1 MNDAPET
8 GRLRELLCEAMTIC
22 DRIPRVTDALGG
34 ALTHL
39 DTMNNWEA
47 EEVQPGAFWDS
58 NVEERHIAAAENACP
73 HCGGSGHKDDVAP
86 AEPQPLPGYKCIKR
100 HGLKPGDRVLCVS
113 SEWHWWTVGK
123 TYEVVS
129 DRCLRDDDGDVNLGG
144 GARFTPAPA
153 PTVTQAVE
161 VKWPAAAPREESD
174 PYWAPWYDG
183 WDAARA
189 RCIAAYDA
197 ALAQAPAPAG
207 ETAAEVLRRAADI
220 YHEKHG
226 RNWTATATNLRDLAD
241 ALEARPSPDRETA

>member
-153 PTVTQAVE
+153 PTVAQ
-161 VKWPAAAPREESD
+161 
-174 PYWAPWYDG
+174 
-183 WDAARA
+183 
-189 RCIAAYDA
+189 AAYDA

-207 ETAAEVLRRAADI
+207 ETEDGGTLAERVRRAADALLEAGEWGEI
-220 YHEKHG
+220 PRVVGGEFGVIGEAFRMLDRYAAH
-226 RNWTATATNLRDLAD
+226 
-241 ALEARPSPDRETA
+241 LEARPSPDREAA